1 MIMEKKE
8 VEQES
13 KVAKMRRMIEEI
25 CKKHGWKCTDRKPN
39 KDVFTVSFKK
49 KRDTIPHDEL

>member
-1 MIMEKKE
+1 MEKKE

-25 CKKHGWKCTDRKPN
+25 FKKHGWKCTDRKPN
-39 KDVFTVSFKK
+39 REVFMVSFKK
-49 KRDTIPHDEL
+49 KSDS